1 MISTLKQKKKQKKIV
16 LKKKTKPQLKG
27 WVLKVRTQTPRKP
40 NSALRKV
47 VKIQISKKKAL
58 VAYIPGIGH
67 NLKKHATVLVRGGG
81 ARDLPGVKHSCVRG
95 VHDLAAVQNR
105 FKRRSL
111 YGIKKK

>member
-1 MISTLKQKKKQKKIV
+1 M
-16 LKKKTKPQLKG
+16 
-27 WVLKVRTQTPRKP
+27 
-40 NSALRKV
+40 
-47 VKIQISKKKAL
+47 
-58 VAYIPGIGH
+58 AYIPGIGH

-105 FKRRSL
+105 SKRRSL